1 MNLYLK
7 DIFLYLFPLLLITW
21 LVFKIARFVG
31 LFRMKAEIIKP
42 VMILISVAATLYPFT
57 GLSLA
62 GYLLSLNPNFS
73 IGSTALVFVFLWKA
87 LGGKQLLS
95 DRDILW
101 FSVFNVV
108 VALCLYSS
116 YMGFVR
122 FDLYNQGY
130 GFSAWFVIMILLTVI
145 LFIVRNPLSYI
156 FIAYIIAFNLR
167 LLNSDNL
174 YDYVTDG
181 ILFLISVGLIVSS
194 IMKIV
199 ARGLLGSRSS
209 HS

>member
-1 MNLYLK
+1 MNPYLK
-7 DIFLYLFPLLLITW
+7 EIFVHLFPLLLTTW
-21 LVFKIARFVG
+21 AVFKVARLLG
-31 LFRMKAEIIKP
+31 LFRMKTEIIKP
-42 VMILISVAATLYPFT
+42 VMILISVVVTLYPFT

-62 GYLLSLNPNFS
+62 EYMLSLNPNFS
-73 IGSTALVFVFLWKA
+73 VGSTALIFVFFWKES
-87 LGGKQLLS
+87 GGKQLLS

-108 VALCLYSS
+108 VALSLYSS

-130 GFSAWFVIMILLTVI
+130 GFSAWFVIMVSLTVI

-167 LLNSDNL
+167 LLHSDNF

-181 ILFLISVGLIVSS
+181 ILFLISLGLIVSS
-194 IMKIV
+194 ILKIFT
-199 ARGLLGSRSS
+199 RGLLGLRS
-209 HS
+209 